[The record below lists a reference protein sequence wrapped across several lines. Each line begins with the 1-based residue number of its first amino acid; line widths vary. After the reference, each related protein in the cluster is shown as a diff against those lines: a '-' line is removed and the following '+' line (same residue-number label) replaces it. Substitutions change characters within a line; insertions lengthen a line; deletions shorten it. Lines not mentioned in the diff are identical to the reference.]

1 MADTSREITQVDI
14 ADLASSEQQPV
25 PSLRKLRV
33 YATYG
38 LSFLTLF
45 LIWHGMATYVTPSVL
60 FSPPLAVFA
69 KAFEL
74 ARSGVLFDHVAISMQ
89 RILLGFLIGSAL
101 GFPIGLGMG
110 NFKFVRHFLEPYA
123 EFFRFI
129 PAIALITVAVIWFGI
144 GETSKLFLIV
154 YATIFIVILNTM
166 AGVMSIP
173 INKLRAAQCL
183 GATPAQIFWHVSMP
197 ATLPYILTGM
207 RLAMANSFATIVS
220 AEMLGANA
228 GVGTMLWTAR
238 LYMLIDELFV
248 GLLALGLL
256 GFATDRVFR
265 ILIIRFGGKYSAVA

>member
-1 MADTSREITQVDI
+1 MGDTSSKRQGVLTRQ
-14 ADLASSEQQPV
+14 
-25 PSLRKLRV
+25 KLGV
-33 YATYG
+33 YAIYS
-38 LSFLTLF
+38 LSFFTLF
-45 LIWHGMATYVTPSVL
+45 LFWHIMATYVTPSVL
-60 FSPPLAVFA
+60 FSPPLAVFV

-74 ARSGVLFDHVAISMQ
+74 ALSGVLFEHIAISMQ
-89 RILLGFLIGSAL
+89 RIVIGFLLGSAL
-101 GFPIGLGMG
+101 GFPIGLMMG
-110 NFKFVRHFLEPYA
+110 NFQFVKHFLEPYT

-144 GETSKLFLIV
+144 GETSKVFLII
-154 YATIFIVILNTM
+154 YSTIFIVILNTM

-173 INKLRAAQCL
+173 VNKVRAAQCL
-183 GATPAQIFWHVSMP
+183 GANRMQVFLHVSLP

-238 LYMLIDELFV
+238 LFMLIDELFV
-248 GLLALGLL
+248 GLLTLGLL

-265 ILIIRFGGKYSAVA
+265 YLIIRFGGKYSVVA

>member
-1 MADTSREITQVDI
+1 MANTTRAVAQMADERIGFYQLIRVLTSPR
-14 ADLASSEQQPV
+14 
-25 PSLRKLRV
+25 LRV
-33 YATYG
+33 YGTYG

-45 LIWHGMATYVTPSVL
+45 MFWHIMATYVTPSVL

-74 ARSGVLFDHVAISMQ
+74 AANGVLFAHVSISMQ
-89 RILLGFLIGSAL
+89 RILFGFFLGSML
-101 GFPIGLGMG
+101 GFPIGLMMG
-110 NFKFVRHFLEPYA
+110 NFRFVKHFLESYT

-129 PAIALITVAVIWFGI
+129 PAIALITLAVIWFGI
-144 GETSKLFLIV
+144 GETSKIFLII

-166 AGVMSIP
+166 AGVLSIP
-173 INKLRAAQCL
+173 VNKIRAAQCL
-183 GATPAQIFWHVSMP
+183 GASRAQIFLHVSMP
-197 ATLPYILTGM
+197 ATLPYIFTGM

-238 LYMLIDELFV
+238 LYMLVDELFV

-256 GFATDRVFR
+256 GFATDRLFR
-265 ILIIRFGGKYSAVA
+265 FLIVRFGGKYAVVV

>member
-1 MADTSREITQVDI
+1 MANTSRAVAQMGD
-14 ADLASSEQQPV
+14 AEQATSARHRAL
-25 PSLRKLRV
+25 SLQKLGV

-38 LSFLTLF
+38 LSFFTLF
-45 LIWHGMATYVTPSVL
+45 LFWHIMATYVTPSIL

-69 KAFEL
+69 KAFDL
-74 ARSGVLFDHVAISMQ
+74 ALSGVLFEHVAISMQ
-89 RILLGFLIGSAL
+89 RILIGFLLGSAL
-101 GFPIGLGMG
+101 GFPIGLIMG
-110 NFKFVRHFLEPYA
+110 NFKFARHFFEPYI

-144 GETSKLFLIV
+144 GETSKVFLII

-173 INKLRAAQCL
+173 VNKVRAAQCL
-183 GATPAQIFWHVSMP
+183 GATRTQVFWHVSMP

-238 LYMLIDELFV
+238 LFMLIDELFV
-248 GLLALGLL
+248 GLLTLGML
-256 GFATDRVFR
+256 GFATDRLFR
-265 ILIIRFGGKYSAVA
+265 FLIVRFGGKYSVVA